1 MKRRDFLKCLGLSAF
16 GMAYPAVGAMQISN
30 NKPFFLYC
38 NPDDLLCE
46 VAERSRLVIENP
58 GIEKINLTV
67 GPMAVTG
74 STRMQASTILLA
86 AAGIALFYY
95 NENDKS
101 IEEAIDHF
109 YEYWDSL
116 DIQFIERFIVQESQ
130 YYRDGDYL
138 LYETDGQLG
147 ITVITDTTERSPTFS
162 LLPFE
167 NANETDPDLSLCYLF
182 MPDALDSEK
191 AWENL
196 LGRTART
203 IEWPEIDG
211 IASREQ
217 LIGFDFSAKVINR
230 RKLLYKSIRQH
241 RFKILS
247 DQEGINF
254 ILGNYRHYLPAPFT
268 VPLFSHLILKMILNS
283 LSTLVMGRLRRY
295 ESNVMTYVKA
305 SNNKLIDRAIRYV
318 DLILKNKNIELPFN
332 SLAHYLYEMIE
343 RTPADQS
350 VVLATVMEIEKRN
363 T

>member
-1 MKRRDFLKCLGLSAF
+1 M
-16 GMAYPAVGAMQISN
+16 
-30 NKPFFLYC
+30 
-38 NPDDLLCE
+38 
-46 VAERSRLVIENP
+46 
-58 GIEKINLTV
+58 
-67 GPMAVTG
+67 
-74 STRMQASTILLA
+74 MQASTIILA

-95 NENDKS
+95 NENDES

-130 YYRDGDYL
+130 CYKDGDYL

-167 NANETDPDLSLCYLF
+167 NANETDPDLSLCYLL
-182 MPDALDSEK
+182 MPDTLDSER

-203 IEWPEIDG
+203 LEWPEIDG

-241 RFKILS
+241 RFKIQS

-254 ILGNYRHYLPAPFT
+254 ILGNYRHYLPTPFT

-283 LSTLVMGRLRRY
+283 LSTLVMGRLHRY
-295 ESNVMTYVKA
+295 EGNVMTYVRA

-318 DLILKNKNIELPFN
+318 DLLLKNKNIELPFN
-332 SLAHYLYEMIE
+332 TLAHYLYEMIE
-343 RTPADQS
+343 TTPADQS

-363 T
+363 TLLQFLRKKTAGGEEGALLKSSF